1 MSKRDQT
8 HIGENSMKLTSSY
21 PVICT
26 DNIQKSHDFYKD
38 YFDFETTFEADW
50 YVSLRSRQ
58 NPNYEL
64 ALLNYHHPSVPEGF
78 REPTRG
84 MLLNFEVEDVD
95 REYKKLKARD
105 LPMALDIKSEEWGQR
120 HFITPDPNGILIDV
134 IQNIKP
140 AGNFT
145 EQYQA

>member
-1 MSKRDQT
+1 
-8 HIGENSMKLTSSY
+8 MKLTSSY

>member
-1 MSKRDQT
+1 
-8 HIGENSMKLTSSY
+8 MKLTSSY

-26 DNIQKSHDFYKD
+26 DKIRESHAFYKKH
-38 YFDFETTFEADW
+38 FDFETTFEADW

-58 NPNYEL
+58 NANFEL
-64 ALLNYHHPSVPEGF
+64 ALLDYHHPSVPKGF

-84 MLLNFEVEDVD
+84 VLINFEVEDVD
-95 REYKKLKARD
+95 KEYKKLKARD

-140 AGNFT
+140 AGNFI